1 MGLLNFHRTNK
12 NIICLFFR
20 VGTYSSGPLPTPS
33 SSQPP
38 SLGIPPSPA
47 VPPPPT
53 GPPLF
58 PLSNYPPE
66 PSMKTS
72 SQVSSQPLT
81 SGSGVLSYPHSAAMT
96 RLVSTRR
103 RYVCCL
109 WFKSGACITKL
120 YDRNWLCILIIWSP
134 WKRQNKLE
142 CLSLACL
149 FNLICE
155 IISKTNTLA
164 YFFFTFAVDNS
175 FIIENFSIYHWRRNK
190 IS

>member
-1 MGLLNFHRTNK
+1 MQLTSLYKISCFCYCEHYLLFYKTSYPNEEVNCTEHSPSMMK
-12 NIICLFFR
+12 LSICLFFR

-96 RLVSTRR
+96 RLASTRR
-103 RYVCCL
+103 RHVCCQ
-109 WFKSGACITKL
+109 WFKPGACITKL
-120 YDRNWLCILIIWSP
+120 YDR
-134 WKRQNKLE
+134 K
-142 CLSLACL
+142 
-149 FNLICE
+149 
-155 IISKTNTLA
+155 
-164 YFFFTFAVDNS
+164 
-175 FIIENFSIYHWRRNK
+175 
-190 IS
+190 